1 MLICNND
8 IYTPE
13 TMTFTSVEAFLAY
26 CRQAIGEVPELT
38 HEAGNS
44 RWVDE
49 AGETALVEIG
59 DAELVAAFEADGAE
73 QGAADLISRSN
84 DVASGQER
92 PSWVTND
99 ESDDEDEDEDV
110 ELDAIL
116 AGMDE
121 HARIKAATS
130 SEEVFLSSVGHPQI
144 EALKALGISAPAL
157 WEIEIDGVELG
168 ERWSE
173 AFIAAWAKAAEQ

>member
-8 IYTPE
+8 TYSPE
-13 TMTFTSVEAFLAY
+13 TMTFATVEAFLAY
-26 CRQAIGEVPELT
+26 CRQALGEVPALT

-49 AGETALVEIG
+49 DGETALVEIE
-59 DAELVAAFEADGAE
+59 DAALVAAFEADGAE
-73 QGAADLISRSN
+73 QGASDFVSRSN

-99 ESDDEDEDEDV
+99 ESDDEDEDV

-121 HARIKAATS
+121 RARIKAAEG
-130 SEEVFLSSVGHPQI
+130 SEEVFLSSVGRPQI
-144 EALKALGISAPAL
+144 EALEAIGISAPAL

-168 ERWSE
+168 ERWSN
-173 AFIAAWAKAAEQ
+173 AFIAAWAKAAKRD